1 MDRTYFPADSESE
14 LDRRVELRT
23 QRQHVILRQRH
34 PADAMVVL
42 HESALRTIVGDRK
55 VMAAQLRHVANLS
68 TRENIEVRVLPF
80 RAGFPL
86 GMPLTPF
93 IIFQFGR
100 DARGKLS
107 EPTVVFAESFAGA
120 MYFERPTEVRMY
132 REAFGKVQLATLD
145 PRPSRDMIREIAREH
160 DSDR

>member
-1 MDRTYFPADSESE
+1 
-14 LDRRVELRT
+14 
-23 QRQHVILRQRH
+23 
-34 PADAMVVL
+34 
-42 HESALRTIVGDRK
+42 
-55 VMAAQLRHVANLS
+55 MAAQLRHVANLS